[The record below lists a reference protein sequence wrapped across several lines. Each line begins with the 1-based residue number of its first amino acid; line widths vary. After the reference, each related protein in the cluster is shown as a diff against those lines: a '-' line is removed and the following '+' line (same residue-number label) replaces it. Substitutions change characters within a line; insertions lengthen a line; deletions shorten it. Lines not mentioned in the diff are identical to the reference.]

1 MPERSTVLRRWLG
14 SDSAPGVALLVAT
27 AAALGGLN
35 FADHSYSTW
44 WSAELGWADVGLRL
58 DLRHWVNDAVMTVFF
73 FVIGLELKAELT
85 YGRLMQPRR
94 AVVPVVAAVGGAV
107 VPATVFL
114 AMTRGG
120 DAASGWGVPMAT
132 DPAFALG
139 VLALVARRTPPGVRT
154 LLLAIATVDDAL
166 AVLVIAFG
174 YADGIEWGWLGSAA
188 AGCLLIVGMRRAVT
202 SPWPYLPLGAAVWFA
217 ILHSGV
223 HATFAGVVLALL
235 TPAGRVAGR
244 RVLDDLLRV
253 LTPIS
258 TFVVVPVFA
267 LANVGVRLNSATL
280 AAAADSRVMWSVL
293 ASLLVGKFVGVAG
306 SVALTTASGFGR
318 LPPDVGTR
326 HVIGL
331 ALSAGLGFTV
341 ALFVAEL
348 AYTDSALTE
357 NAKIGVFAASVVA
370 AIAAAATL
378 ALTDR
383 PTGNR
388 LSVSSSPASSIPMW
402 GHA

>member
-1 MPERSTVLRRWLG
+1 MLARSTVLRRWLCA
-14 SDSAPGVALLVAT
+14 DPAPGVALLAASV
-27 AAALGGLN
+27 AALVWLN

-44 WSAELGWADVGLRL
+44 WSTDLGWEGVGLRL
-58 DLRHWVNDAVMTVFF
+58 GLRRWVNDAVMTIFF

-85 YGRLMQPRR
+85 HGQLTHPRR

-120 DAASGWGVPMAT
+120 EAASGWGVPMAT

-174 YADGIEWGWLGSAA
+174 YAEGIEWRWLGTSA
-188 AGCLLIVGMRRAVT
+188 AGCLLVVGMRRAGVV
-202 SPWPYLPLGAAVWFA
+202 SLWLYLPVGAAVWFA
-217 ILHSGV
+217 TLHSGV

-253 LTPIS
+253 LAPIS
-258 TFVVVPVFA
+258 TFVVVPIFA
-267 LANVGVRLNSATL
+267 LANVGVRLNTATL
-280 AAAADSRVMWSVL
+280 ATASDSRVMWSVL
-293 ASLLVGKFVGVAG
+293 ASLLVGKFVGVTG
-306 SVALTTASGFGR
+306 SVALTTASGLGR
-318 LPPDVGTR
+318 LPPDVGAG

-348 AYTDSALTE
+348 AYTDSGLTE

-378 ALTDR
+378 ALADR
-383 PTGNR
+383 TT
-388 LSVSSSPASSIPMW
+388 ASSMEAAPS
-402 GHA
+402 GQGTVS